1 MFASGRTHI
10 LRHGGVGSRH
20 VPQPLPRAFRA
31 QQQAEDERKL
41 ERILAQ
47 TAKLEPS
54 DAAGATSGG
63 DESAPQGAARGAA
76 DVRGRKWGEKPC
88 LP

>member
-1 MFASGRTHI
+1 MS
-10 LRHGGVGSRH
+10 
-20 VPQPLPRAFRA
+20 QPLPRSYRS

-41 ERILAQ
+41 EKILAQ

-63 DESAPQGAARGAA
+63 DERRLRGLPAIGRGVRGAISGTVPGDRLA
-76 DVRGRKWGEKPC
+76 
-88 LP
+88 